1 MRPAPDADS
10 QGSRVL
16 QPPMHLVSPRFR
28 PPAPPLPART
38 PPSPAPLLPRPHD
51 LDATLPTP
59 SSPEARSQRP
69 ESSGAKAAHL
79 HLFIEASTK
88 RDLRPR
94 ELPSTLSSSLDL
106 HSLHTRLHSL
116 TSFFLLSNPSLC
128 PSTCLPLPP
137 GRATALRT
145 TLQRKVCCN
154 LAGPRAQEE
163 CERQAGPA
171 VGTTH
176 RPLCSRYNL
185 LHSRATMTVFAP
197 SVAHLPSGPSPGN

>member
-16 QPPMHLVSPRFR
+16 QPPKHLVSPRFR

-38 PPSPAPLLPRPHD
+38 PPSPAPLLPRHHD
-51 LDATLPTP
+51 LDATLPMP

-88 RDLRPR
+88 ERPSTR

-106 HSLHTRLHSL
+106 HSLHTRLHFL
-116 TSFFLLSNPSLC
+116 TSFFLLSNPSR
-128 PSTCLPLPP
+128 LPEHVPALPP
-137 GRATALRT
+137 RTCNGFENYVRRGRRCGSAQAGRAEGIVLRQ
-145 TLQRKVCCN
+145 LVAVR
-154 LAGPRAQEE
+154 PRAPTST
-163 CERQAGPA
+163 RY
-171 VGTTH
+171 
-176 RPLCSRYNL
+176 RPGGLS
-185 LHSRATMTVFAP
+185 SRALSCTTR
-197 SVAHLPSGPSPGN
+197 